1 MVCCVDFVNFT
12 DICIMLWAIF
22 VPLQSAEF
30 HFCACQ
36 AKIVDKE
43 ATESGIL
50 YCATQYVFTQTFN
63 AHEMELKKTV
73 LLIFMHS
80 S

>member
-1 MVCCVDFVNFT
+1 MVCCVDFVNLT

-50 YCATQYVFTQTFN
+50 YCTVLHIQDVFTDI
-63 AHEMELKKTV
+63 
-73 LLIFMHS
+73 LLHMK
-80 S
+80 